1 MKSSKIIE
9 EYERSLLD
17 NYEVLI
23 SRNLINSLVDLHNN
37 GLGICIAAKQTVSV
51 VKEAIGNLF
60 TNANDILV
68 IESRYD
74 SR

>member
-9 EYERSLLD
+9 EYERNLLD

-37 GLGICIAAKQTVSV
+37 GLGICTAAKQTVSV